1 MLLLALICIYSG
13 HILYKLLSNHILRKH
28 IKVGDVCKVYIGE
41 RKIAGVVLRINQEID
56 IWVADRVIRFSRNQ
70 IYV

>member
-13 HILYKLLSNHILRKH
+13 HIIYKMLSTYILRKH

-41 RKIAGVVLRINQEID
+41 RKIAGIVLRISNDID